1 MLTMIL
7 LKGKDHYSL
16 KFSDQ
21 FYNMIL
27 VKFERA
33 IIRIFGSCKRPNI
46 LNRNSVY
53 LEEIMLLVTSSK
65 MASGSFPSFQAS
77 NKSTICSFLL
87 GPTTTLS
94 ASSIENT

>member
-46 LNRNSVY
+46 L
-53 LEEIMLLVTSSK
+53 
-65 MASGSFPSFQAS
+65 
-77 NKSTICSFLL
+77 
-87 GPTTTLS
+87 
-94 ASSIENT
+94 